1 MNDSG
6 TFNAAAFAAGLV
18 RNRYDPGL
26 TPGVPKSRISGGSG
40 YARRGAVFLWRSNA
54 FRNGCFLFAAFAAG
68 LARNRNDPGL
78 TPGATRGRCVA
89 AL

>member
-18 RNRYDPGL
+18 LNPYDPGL
-26 TPGVPKSRISGGSG
+26 PPPLPRGLRRRCQ
-40 YARRGAVFLWRSNA
+40 ARRL
-54 FRNGCFLFAAFAAG
+54 
-68 LARNRNDPGL
+68 PGSSWL
-78 TPGATRGRCVA
+78 TPQATLSRSYA